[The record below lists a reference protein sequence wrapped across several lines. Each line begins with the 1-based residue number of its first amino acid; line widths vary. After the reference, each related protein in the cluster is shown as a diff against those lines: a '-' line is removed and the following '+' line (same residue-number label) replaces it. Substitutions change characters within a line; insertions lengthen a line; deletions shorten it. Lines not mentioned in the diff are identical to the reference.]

1 VTGTSKRAWVRPDG
15 RARLFQADGRDLG
28 QIPSASVGVIL
39 TSPPY
44 WVSNRGRQAAE
55 HYARQLA
62 VGFGREWRRVLVPD
76 GDLWLVLGDR
86 HNGREWVGFDGLIAG
101 WLRRTGWRL
110 QSKGIWAETGS
121 RERWDN
127 RINYLLRF
135 ARAGR
140 RVRPT
145 AATLCWMLPLPRTHP
160 ASIWD
165 ATPEPVLRALILQ
178 SRRRGPVLD
187 PFCGAGTVGRVAL
200 GLGREWIGVERDP
213 RMAELTARRL
223 GMTRERD

>member
-1 VTGTSKRAWVRPDG
+1 MIPRAT
-15 RARLFQADGRDLG
+15 AF
-28 QIPSASVGVIL
+28 
-39 TSPPY
+39 
-44 WVSNRGRQAAE
+44 
-55 HYARQLA
+55 
-62 VGFGREWRRVLVPD
+62 
-76 GDLWLVLGDR
+76 
-86 HNGREWVGFDGLIAG
+86 
-101 WLRRTGWRL
+101 
-110 QSKGIWAETGS
+110 WAETGS

-200 GLGREWIGVERDP
+200 GLGRHDSFSTPHDGAGP
-213 RMAELTARRL
+213 NHYHAALQ
-223 GMTRERD
+223 